1 MIEPE
6 IAFADITDNMD
17 LTEDLLKY
25 VFQYVLD
32 NAQQEL
38 DFFTKFIN
46 PEVKERLV
54 EEKQQLVKLK
64 LNHAVSPIENP
75 QKIKE
80 QRKTVARLMTE
91 LRMRELK
98 ENVK

>member
-1 MIEPE
+1 M
-6 IAFADITDNMD
+6 
-17 LTEDLLKY
+17 K
-25 VFQYVLD
+25 
-32 NAQQEL
+32 QQVIREL
-38 DFFTKFIN
+38 ST

-54 EEKQQLVKLK
+54 EEQQQLVKLK

-80 QRKTVARLMTE
+80 QRKTVARLQTE

>member
-1 MIEPE
+1 M
-6 IAFADITDNMD
+6 
-17 LTEDLLKY
+17 K
-25 VFQYVLD
+25 
-32 NAQQEL
+32 QQVIREL
-38 DFFTKFIN
+38 ST

-98 ENVK
+98 ENEK

>member
-1 MIEPE
+1 M
-6 IAFADITDNMD
+6 
-17 LTEDLLKY
+17 K
-25 VFQYVLD
+25 
-32 NAQQEL
+32 QQVIREL
-38 DFFTKFIN
+38 ST

-64 LNHAVSPIENP
+64 LNHAVSPTENP

-98 ENVK
+98 ENEK

>member
-1 MIEPE
+1 M
-6 IAFADITDNMD
+6 
-17 LTEDLLKY
+17 K
-25 VFQYVLD
+25 
-32 NAQQEL
+32 QQVIREL
-38 DFFTKFIN
+38 ST

-54 EEKQQLVKLK
+54 EEQQQLVKLK

-80 QRKTVARLMTE
+80 QRKTVARLKTE